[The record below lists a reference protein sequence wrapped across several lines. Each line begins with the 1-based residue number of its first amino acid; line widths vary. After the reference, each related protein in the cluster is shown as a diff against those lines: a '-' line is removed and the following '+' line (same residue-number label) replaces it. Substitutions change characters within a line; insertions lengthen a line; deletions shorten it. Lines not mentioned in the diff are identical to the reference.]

1 MPKKKN
7 ILTPTTKQ
15 KKESLPY
22 KKAPLRQLSGAFFVK
37 VF

>member
-22 KKAPLRQLSGAFFVK
+22 KKVPLRQC
-37 VF
+37 